1 MWFVKSLLVVTF
13 VIIFIQDYKSR
24 LVYWFLYPL
33 IGVFSFLIQISYNTI
48 YSSLINSL
56 MNLAFVGFILITC
69 YSYSKLKLKQSF
81 LKEVFGLGDVL
92 FLLAICFS
100 FSTVSFLILFVFGLF
115 FSLVL
120 HLILKKSSKD
130 ESVPLAGYLSLFF
143 GVIYIISFLCEC
155 SFLYAY

>member
-1 MWFVKSLLVVTF
+1 MWIVQLLLVLTF
-13 VIIFIQDYKSR
+13 LIVFVQDFQLR

-33 IGVFSFLIQISYNTI
+33 IGLLCFWIQISHHTLTG
-48 YSSLINSL
+48 SLINSSL
-56 MNLAFVGFILITC
+56 NLLFVGFILITC
-69 YSYSKLKLKQSF
+69 YGYSKLKLKQDF

-92 FLLAICFS
+92 FFMTICFS

-120 HLILKKSSKD
+120 HLIFKKSDKG

-143 GVIYIISFLCEC
+143 GVIYVISFICD
-155 SFLYAY
+155 STFLYAY